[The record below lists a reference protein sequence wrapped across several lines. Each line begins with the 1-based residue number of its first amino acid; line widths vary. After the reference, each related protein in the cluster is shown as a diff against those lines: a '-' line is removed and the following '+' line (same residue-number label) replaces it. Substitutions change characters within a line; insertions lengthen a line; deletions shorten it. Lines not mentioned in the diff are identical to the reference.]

1 MPRETS
7 ACFLCVE
14 GALSVERQRNS
25 VRFEDF
31 ASRLNVRSCYTPGID
46 TASPP
51 SPEVRMLALAHLRG
65 DADALTLEWADG
77 AVHRVTWRELRD
89 RCPCATCAQSHV
101 KPNTP
106 ASLDLLPVLS
116 LAETQPLRALWMRP
130 LGNYAYA
137 IQFTDGHNTGI
148 YSLDYLRTLG
158 QEIAS
163 RP

>member
-1 MPRETS
+1 
-7 ACFLCVE
+7 
-14 GALSVERQRNS
+14 
-25 VRFEDF
+25 
-31 ASRLNVRSCYTPGID
+31 
-46 TASPP
+46 
-51 SPEVRMLALAHLRG
+51 MLALAHLRG

-77 AVHRVTWRELRD
+77 AVHRVTWKALRE
-89 RCPCATCAQSHV
+89 RCPCATCAQSHLHP
-101 KPNTP
+101 KTP
-106 ASLDLLPVLS
+106 ASVDLLPVLS

-158 QEIAS
+158 QESAS

>member
-1 MPRETS
+1 
-7 ACFLCVE
+7 
-14 GALSVERQRNS
+14 
-25 VRFEDF
+25 
-31 ASRLNVRSCYTPGID
+31 
-46 TASPP
+46 
-51 SPEVRMLALAHLRG
+51 MLTLAHLRG
-65 DADALTLEWADG
+65 DAEALTLEWADG

-89 RCPCATCAQSHV
+89 RCPCATCAKAHA

-148 YSLDYLRTLG
+148 YSLDTLRTLG